1 MTLLKEFTDVLS
13 FVIAFSSLIIAL
25 VALKI
30 ARKTFLYSSKDYLP
44 VVNFKILKE
53 ESIEIVNNS
62 PDLYK
67 IDYINYIKINT
78 LGFEDYN
85 NGFIVEI
92 PFIVK
97 SIQYGLIEKI
107 EGKKT
112 VFNFDSAGPCAYICP
127 YNAHMINSVRQKI
140 AENYSMESK
149 KGYALPSLQGV
160 LYIIEIVFSNNF
172 LERDSLIFKQEHMH
186 GLGFD
191 KTKISTETLNGI
203 LTKSNIP
210 KFEDPDKL
218 WSYIIK
224 RFSIPIEKYFGK

>member
-1 MTLLKEFTDVLS
+1 MTLLKEFTDAISLI
-13 FVIAFSSLIIAL
+13 IAFSSLVIAL

-30 ARKTFLYSSKDYLP
+30 ARKTFVYSSKDYIP
-44 VVNFKILKE
+44 DVNFKILKE

-67 IDYINYIKINT
+67 IDYINYIKIST
-78 LGFEDYN
+78 LGFEDYK

-127 YNAHMINSVRQKI
+127 YNDQMVNNVRGKI
-140 AENYSMESK
+140 VDNYSMGSK
-149 KGYALPSLQGV
+149 IGYALPSLQGV
-160 LYIIEIVFSNNF
+160 LYIVEIVFSNNF
-172 LERDSLIFKQEHMH
+172 LERDSMIFKQEHMH

-191 KTKISTETLNGI
+191 KTKISRETLNGI

-210 KFEDPDKL
+210 KLENTDEL

-224 RFSIPIEKYFGK
+224 RFSIPIDKYFGK

>member
-127 YNAHMINSVRQKI
+127 YNAHMTNSVRQKI

>member
-78 LGFEDYN
+78 LGFEDYY

>member
-1 MTLLKEFTDVLS
+1 
-13 FVIAFSSLIIAL
+13 
-25 VALKI
+25 
-30 ARKTFLYSSKDYLP
+30 
-44 VVNFKILKE
+44 
-53 ESIEIVNNS
+53 
-62 PDLYK
+62 
-67 IDYINYIKINT
+67 
-78 LGFEDYN
+78 
-85 NGFIVEI
+85 
-92 PFIVK
+92 
-97 SIQYGLIEKI
+97 
-107 EGKKT
+107 
-112 VFNFDSAGPCAYICP
+112 
-127 YNAHMINSVRQKI
+127 MINSVRQKI